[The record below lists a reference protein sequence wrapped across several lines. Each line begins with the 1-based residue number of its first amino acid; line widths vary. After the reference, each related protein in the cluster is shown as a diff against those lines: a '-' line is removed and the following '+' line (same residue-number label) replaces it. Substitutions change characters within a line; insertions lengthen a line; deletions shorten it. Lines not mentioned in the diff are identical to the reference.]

1 MMSPAI
7 ATDFRARYGPWALV
21 AGASAGLGAAFA
33 TQLAARGLNLVLI
46 ARRAE
51 IAESL
56 GARLTADYAA
66 QVRVLPLDLARDD
79 IVPVVAAATSDLEIG
94 LLVYNAA
101 ASIIGPFFERSLP
114 EHLSEI
120 DTNCRAP
127 MALTYILGQRMLA
140 RKRGGIILMSSMS
153 AFQGSALI
161 ANYAAT
167 KAYNLLLAEG
177 IWEELRTRGVDVL
190 ACCAGATSTPNY
202 LASAPAATTR
212 VRTAAMAPDTVAAE
226 TLAALGRQPSVIPG
240 RFNRLA
246 AFVMRRLLPRRA
258 AIRLMGRTM
267 RGMYSQ

>member
-1 MMSPAI
+1 MTSPVMPA
-7 ATDFRARYGPWALV
+7 DFRARYGPWALI
-21 AGASAGLGAAFA
+21 AGASTGLGAAFA
-33 TQLAARGLNLVLI
+33 TQLAARGLHLVLI

-51 IAESL
+51 LAEAL

-79 IVPVVAAATSDLEIG
+79 IGPAVAAATGDLEIG

-101 ASIIGPFFERSLP
+101 SSIIGPFFERSLN

-127 MALTYILGQRMLA
+127 MALAYLLGQPMLG

-177 IWEELRTRGVDVL
+177 IWEELRTCGVDVL
-190 ACCAGATSTPNY
+190 ACCAGATNTPNY
-202 LASAPAATTR
+202 LASAPTASGRRA
-212 VRTAAMAPDTVAAE
+212 AAMSPDKVVAE

-246 AFVMRRLLPRRA
+246 AFVMRRLLPRQT
-258 AIRLMGRTM
+258 AIRLMGRTL